1 MKNFKITSV
10 FILFAFLPFIFQQ
23 PAKAI
28 LLDKMV
34 SVFNDQIITQSM
46 VTRLKNTY
54 KSRKFLAPQIYDLE
68 NTNKKTITDLI
79 IKRLMI
85 REKLKTIKDE
95 FSIFS
100 DPRDKYV
107 YLVDLAKM
115 SNGISKEE
123 QIEQNR
129 IHGCTSQAWI
139 IKESKGTN
147 YYFKTDSDAM
157 IVKGLLSLIERSFNG
172 HSSDEIREID
182 GSKFLEAVGLDRA
195 ISSQRTN
202 GFSSAINKI
211 QKDMLD

>member
-1 MKNFKITSV
+1 MSNI
-10 FILFAFLPFIFQQ
+10 
-23 PAKAI
+23 
-28 LLDKMV
+28 D
-34 SVFNDQIITQSM
+34 
-46 VTRLKNTY
+46 
-54 KSRKFLAPQIYDLE
+54 
-68 NTNKKTITDLI
+68 
-79 IKRLMI
+79 
-85 REKLKTIKDE
+85 EKLKTIKDE

-139 IKESKGTN
+139 IRELKGIN

-182 GSKFLEAVGLDRA
+182 GSKFLEAVGLNRA

>member
-1 MKNFKITSV
+1 MSN
-10 FILFAFLPFIFQQ
+10 
-23 PAKAI
+23 
-28 LLDKMV
+28 
-34 SVFNDQIITQSM
+34 
-46 VTRLKNTY
+46 
-54 KSRKFLAPQIYDLE
+54 IY
-68 NTNKKTITDLI
+68 
-79 IKRLMI
+79 
-85 REKLKTIKDE
+85 EKLKTIKDE

-139 IKESKGTN
+139 IKESKGAN

-211 QKDMLD
+211 QNDILD